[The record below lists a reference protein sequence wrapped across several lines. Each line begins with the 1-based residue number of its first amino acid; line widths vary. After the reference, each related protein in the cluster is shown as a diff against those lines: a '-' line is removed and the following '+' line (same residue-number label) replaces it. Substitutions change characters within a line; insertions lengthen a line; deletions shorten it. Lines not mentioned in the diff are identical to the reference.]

1 MITPLTTRAHG
12 SANGSGPATLT
23 GLRDLAVRT
32 PAGRVAAAT
41 LAAAVL
47 DAGFALITYVG
58 VAGRYNFETLLQ
70 YIATGLLGHGAYRAG
85 WAGVGTAALG
95 LATHVALAGAFA
107 AAFALTAAPRLR
119 SRVAA
124 TAAGIAYG
132 AAVWVLMSNAV
143 LPALGVAHEPIGG
156 RYWWA
161 FLIDHA
167 LLVGLP
173 ISLLTMRGR
182 RG

>member
-1 MITPLTTRAHG
+1 MTNAVTARARDSATG
-12 SANGSGPATLT
+12 SAPATLT
-23 GLRDLAVRT
+23 GLRSLAART

-41 LAAAVL
+41 LTAAIL
-47 DAGFALITYVG
+47 DAGFALVTYVAI
-58 VAGRYNFETLLQ
+58 AGRYNFETLLQ

-85 WAGVGTAALG
+85 WAGIGTAALG
-95 LATHVALAGAFA
+95 FATHLALAGAFT

-119 SRVAA
+119 SRAAA

-132 AAVWVLMSNAV
+132 AAVWILMANAV

-161 FLIDHA
+161 FLTGHA

-173 ISLLTMRGR
+173 ISLLTTRGR
-182 RG
+182 R

>member
-1 MITPLTTRAHG
+1 MTIPLTTRARA
-12 SANGSGPATLT
+12 SAHEPGPATPT
-23 GLRDLAVRT
+23 GLRDLAART

-41 LAAAVL
+41 LTAAVL
-47 DAGFALITYVG
+47 DAGFALVTYVG

-70 YIATGLLGHGAYRAG
+70 YIATGLLGHDAYRAG

-95 LATHVALAGAFA
+95 LATHLAIAGAFA

-119 SRVAA
+119 SRAAA

-132 AAVWVLMSNAV
+132 AAVWVLMANAV

-156 RYWWA
+156 HYWWA
-161 FLIDHA
+161 FLADHA

-173 ISLLTMRGR
+173 IALLTTRGR
-182 RG
+182 RR

>member
-1 MITPLTTRAHG
+1 MTTSLTTRARD

-23 GLRDLAVRT
+23 RLRGLAVRA
-32 PAGRVAAAT
+32 PAGRIAAAALT
-41 LAAAVL
+41 AAVL
-47 DAGFALITYVG
+47 DAGFALVTYVAI
-58 VAGRYNFETLLQ
+58 AGRYNFETLLQ
-70 YIATGLLGHGAYRAG
+70 YIASGLLGHGAYRAG

-95 LATHVALAGAFA
+95 LATHLALAGAFA

-119 SRVAA
+119 SRAAA

-132 AAVWVLMSNAV
+132 AAVWVLMANAV

>member
-1 MITPLTTRAHG
+1 MTTPLTTRARD

-23 GLRDLAVRT
+23 CLHGLATRT
-32 PAGRVAAAT
+32 PAGRIAAAALT
-41 LAAAVL
+41 AAVL
-47 DAGFALITYVG
+47 DAGFALVTYVG

-70 YIATGLLGHGAYRAG
+70 YIATGLLGHDAYRAG

-95 LATHVALAGAFA
+95 LATHLALAGAFA

-119 SRVAA
+119 SRAAA

-132 AAVWVLMSNAV
+132 AAVWVLMANAV
-143 LPALGVAHEPIGG
+143 LPALGVAHEPLGG

-161 FLIDHA
+161 FLAGHA

-173 ISLLTMRGR
+173 ISLLTTRGR
-182 RG
+182 R